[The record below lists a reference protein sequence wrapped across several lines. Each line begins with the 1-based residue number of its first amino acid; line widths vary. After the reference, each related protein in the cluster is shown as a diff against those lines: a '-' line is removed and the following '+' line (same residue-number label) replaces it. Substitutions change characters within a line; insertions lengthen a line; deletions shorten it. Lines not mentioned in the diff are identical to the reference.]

1 VNLRRLLH
9 HPGWIATL
17 ALALVVIVVF
27 ASTCTAPGAQSLPPP
42 EPTSSTVPETTITS
56 IDRSQLVLE
65 PVAGQ
70 TTTTLAETGDAVLGG
85 VVTGPDGAV
94 PGAIVRIERLVG
106 DSVQTRQ
113 VQAAQDGRWALEGTP
128 GGRIRVR
135 AFLAP
140 TLTMTEPEIFFLRDG
155 ETREVR
161 LQLRPHQGLDVR
173 AATAPSAPTVG
184 DEANLAVRVLERVV
198 DSEGVARTRPVAG
211 ITVRLQWSGWT
222 RVDGPTSTGSDGDA
236 GDGDDGDSEIDGFD
250 TSPRD
255 QGAETTGSDGVA
267 LYTFRC
273 DRASSVSATAIIG
286 TGAEEQVFPLE
297 VPSCGPRPTTTT
309 TTTTE
314 PDESTTST
322 TDATT
327 TTEDG

>member
-1 VNLRRLLH
+1 MDLRRLLR

-42 EPTSSTVPETTITS
+42 EPTSSTQPEPTTTS
-56 IDRSQLVLE
+56 IDRSQIVLQ
-65 PVAGQ
+65 PVAGE
-70 TTTTLAETGDAVLGG
+70 TTTTLGETGDAVLGG
-85 VVTGPDGAV
+85 VVSGPGGAV
-94 PGAIVRIERLVG
+94 PGAIIRIERLVG
-106 DSVQTRQ
+106 DAVQTRQ
-113 VQAAQDGRWALEGTP
+113 VQAAQDGRWALEGLP

-173 AATAPSAPTVG
+173 AAVAPGAPTVG
-184 DEANLAVRVLERVV
+184 DQVNLAVRVLERVV
-198 DSEGVARTRPVAG
+198 DSEGVARTQPVVG
-211 ITVRLQWSGWT
+211 TTVRLQWSGWT
-222 RVDGPTSTGSDGDA
+222 RVDGPASGGGSA
-236 GDGDDGDSEIDGFD
+236 GDGDDGEIDGFE
-250 TSPRD
+250 TTPRS
-255 QGAETTGSDGVA
+255 QGAEVTGSDGVA

-273 DRASSVSATAIIG
+273 DRASSVSATAILG
-286 TGAEEQVFPLE
+286 AGAEEQVFPLE

-309 TTTTE
+309 TTTT
-314 PDESTTST
+314 TST
-322 TDATT
+322 PERSTSSTSSTT
-327 TTEDG
+327 TTEAD